1 MHAKI
6 IPTRRPYR
14 TVRSTSLVLWRALTA
29 PPLLFF
35 TLSEN
40 RKMLRNRDSFSL
52 LSDTKNFVW
61 RRRNMT
67 SYDVNACERQYFFTT
82 LTRSNSSSA
91 LITWPIGKP
100 KSAPESAHFFL
111 NSQLRKFCVTTF
123 QNGGR
128 RRYRRRTPFSKM
140 NKTFS
145 NHTVAFCLRFWGLDI
160 GFQVCPSTLTWSQIS
175 KRYGFVQKWRFSHFF
190 AIFLTERSTRF
201 TVSPTNTILQPDTPN
216 MPLIMMVW

>member
-1 MHAKI
+1 MRPNRHI
-6 IPTRRPYR
+6 FSFLFSSNDFVSRR
-14 TVRSTSLVLWRALTA
+14 
-29 PPLLFF
+29 F
-35 TLSEN
+35 
-40 RKMLRNRDSFSL
+40 KMAAD
-52 LSDTKNFVW
+52 
-61 RRRNMT
+61 
-67 SYDVNACERQYFFTT
+67 DVIADGRQYFFTT
-82 LTRSNSSSA
+82 LTHSNSSSA

-111 NSQLRKFCVTTF
+111 NSQLKKFYVTTF

-160 GFQVCPSTLTWSQIS
+160 CFQVCPFTLTWLQTS
-175 KRYGFVQKWRFSHFF
+175 KRDGFVQKWRFSHSFCD
-190 AIFLTERSTRF
+190 FLTERTTRF
-201 TVSPTNTILQPDTPN
+201 TVSPTNTIFQPDMPN

>member
-1 MHAKI
+1 MTVFPCFLTQQILRDDAAIWRHATS
-6 IPTRRPYR
+6 TRAN
-14 TVRSTSLVLWRALTA
+14 VST
-29 PPLLFF
+29 
-35 TLSEN
+35 
-40 RKMLRNRDSFSL
+40 
-52 LSDTKNFVW
+52 
-61 RRRNMT
+61 
-67 SYDVNACERQYFFTT
+67 FFTT

-91 LITWPIGKP
+91 LIPWRIGKP
-100 KSAPESAHFFL
+100 KSAPESSHFYL
-111 NSQLRKFCVTTF
+111 SSQLKWFCVTTF

-145 NHTVAFCLRFWGLDI
+145 NHSITFCLRFWGLDI

-175 KRYGFVQKWRFSHFF
+175 KRHGFVQKWRFSHFF